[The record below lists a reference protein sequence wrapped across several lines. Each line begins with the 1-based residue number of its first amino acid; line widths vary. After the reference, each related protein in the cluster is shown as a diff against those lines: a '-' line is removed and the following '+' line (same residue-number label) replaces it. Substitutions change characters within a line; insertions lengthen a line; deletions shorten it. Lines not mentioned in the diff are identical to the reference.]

1 MTEYLIRHRLTCES
15 CRSNFTKPNSIDV
28 HFSVCGEQFI
38 RLSYVNELGILQD
51 VDGGLIKKGFHAGSC
66 CESCGASID
75 EEVTDLALDEEVER
89 LRKVK
94 ENNEV
99 EKLISRLTGMKG
111 LSDRSCESTDVS
123 SEILQLCDDGVTS
136 EVYQKC
142 IDMLDS
148 LTRENSE
155 NSENSAKMKSIEV
168 QAESINADIKL
179 LAMKLKDVANII
191 EDTAS
196 DGQRDDKWAMDEI
209 NNILFGDKEEAQKIF
224 DRLLDKPCWGCLQ
237 PDNPCSLHEDQ
248 GTD

>member
-1 MTEYLIRHRLTCES
+1 MTEYLIRHKLSCES

-94 ENNEV
+94 ENNDKQISLQNCTGMNEKEFTEV
-99 EKLISRLTGMKG
+99 ERLISRLTGMKW

-148 LTRENSE
+148 LTRENL
-155 NSENSAKMKSIEV
+155 ENSAKMKSIDATMV
-168 QAESINADIKL
+168 TINADIKL

-196 DGQRDDKWAMDEI
+196 DGDRDDNWAMNEI
-209 NNILFGDKEEAQKIF
+209 NNILFGDKEE
-224 DRLLDKPCWGCLQ
+224 
-237 PDNPCSLHEDQ
+237 
-248 GTD
+248 